1 MPSLELYRIFKI
13 VADEG
18 NLTKASEILFIS
30 QPAVTKHIHNL
41 ENELNLKLFE
51 RTQHGMVLTKDGEN
65 LYNQIK
71 DSVNV
76 LSSVKDNVEQI
87 ANINL
92 GIHINFSSD
101 FYRPILT
108 ELKEKKPNI
117 DLTIGK
123 GNTENM
129 FSMLEKNEI
138 DAYLSKKQ
146 PDGIHSKL
154 IQFISLGTLHEN
166 FFVNSNSEYLNKSI
180 SIDDTV
186 TIYTLRKISSTSK
199 NIEAAIKESGFNNIV
214 IKNNTLSTIL
224 EELQGNDIIA
234 YITEEYIQKELSE
247 GKLKKIDL
255 GIKLSNEIEYGIYYN
270 ANNKLKNVK
279 KIFENIKLNTIT

>member
-1 MPSLELYRIFKI
+1 MLYRIFKI

-41 ENELNLKLFE
+41 ENELNL
-51 RTQHGMVLTKDGEN
+51 
-65 LYNQIK
+65 I
-71 DSVNV
+71 
-76 LSSVKDNVEQI
+76 
-87 ANINL
+87 
-92 GIHINFSSD
+92 
-101 FYRPILT
+101 
-108 ELKEKKPNI
+108 
-117 DLTIGK
+117 
-123 GNTENM
+123 
-129 FSMLEKNEI
+129 
-138 DAYLSKKQ
+138 
-146 PDGIHSKL
+146 
-154 IQFISLGTLHEN
+154 ISLGTLHEN

-180 SIDDTV
+180 SIEDAV

-199 NIEAAIKESGFNNIV
+199 NIEAAIKESDFNNIV

-255 GIKLSNEIEYGIYYN
+255 GIELSNEIEYGIYYN

>member
-13 VADEG
+13 VAEEG
-18 NLTKASEILFIS
+18 NLTKASELLFIS

-71 DSVNV
+71 DSVNI
-76 LSSVKDNVEQI
+76 LSSVKDSVEQI
-87 ANINL
+87 DNINL
-92 GIHINFSSD
+92 GIHINFSSEL
-101 FYRPILT
+101 YRPILT
-108 ELKEKKPNI
+108 ALKEKNPNI
-117 DLTIGK
+117 EFTIGK
-123 GNTENM
+123 SYTENM

-146 PDGIHSKL
+146 PDDIHSKL
-154 IQFISLGTLHEN
+154 IQFIRLGTLHDN
-166 FFVNSNSEYLNKSI
+166 FFVNSNSKYLNNNVSKE
-180 SIDDTV
+180 DAV
-186 TIYTLRKISSTSK
+186 TIYTLRNISSTSK
-199 NIEAAIKESGFNNIV
+199 NIENAIKESGFNNII
-214 IKNNTLSTIL
+214 IKNNTFSTIL
-224 EELQGNDIIA
+224 EELQSNDIIA

-247 GKLKKIDL
+247 DKFKKINL
-255 GIKLSNEIEYGIYYN
+255 GIELSNEVEYGIYYN

-279 KIFENIKLNTIT
+279 KIFESIK